1 VDTIFKTLRVKAT
14 MISVRLWIFSIH
26 VNKYQQRYKL
36 VPHNEMKSTELM
48 LMCEVLLCV
57 ASVFFIEGDVAS
69 AGVGLP
75 NPHTYSFSICAYSKT
90 QRVKAT
96 GFY

>member
-1 VDTIFKTLRVKAT
+1 MIFKTLRVKAT
-14 MISVRLWIFSIH
+14 TVSVRLRIFSVR
-26 VNKYQQRYKL
+26 VNKYQQRYKP
-36 VPHNEMKSTELM
+36 VPHNEMKSSELMLM
-48 LMCEVLLCV
+48 LMCEMLLCV
-57 ASVFFIEGDVAS
+57 ASVFFIGGEVAS

-75 NPHTYSFSICAYSKT
+75 NPHTYSFSTCAYSKT

>member
-1 VDTIFKTLRVKAT
+1 MDTIFKTLWVKAT
-14 MISVRLWIFSIH
+14 TVSVHLWIFSVR
-26 VNKYQQRYKL
+26 VNKYQQRYKP
-36 VPHNEMKSTELM
+36 VPHNEMKSNELM

-57 ASVFFIEGDVAS
+57 ASVFFIGGEVAS